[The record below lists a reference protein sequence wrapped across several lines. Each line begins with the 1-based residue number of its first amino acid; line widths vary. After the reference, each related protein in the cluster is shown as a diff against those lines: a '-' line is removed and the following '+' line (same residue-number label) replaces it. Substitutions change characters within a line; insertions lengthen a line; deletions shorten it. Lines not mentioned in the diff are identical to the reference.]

1 MDVTMK
7 TKTLLKDWTVRKSK
21 YLYPA
26 QKTTYL
32 KTKSS
37 IYYIIR
43 RKNNVNYIIINVIV
57 PIKNRVSRHCYIVLP
72 SYYYYYGHWNW
83 HSRLSLSR
91 ISLNLKWAIKT

>member
-1 MDVTMK
+1 MRK
-7 TKTLLKDWTVRKSK
+7 TYHATLLYSTCMEENGCDHENENVTQDWTVRKSK

-43 RKNNVNYIIINVIV
+43 RKNNVKYIIINVIDYCTY
-57 PIKNRVSRHCYIVLP
+57 K
-72 SYYYYYGHWNW
+72 
-83 HSRLSLSR
+83 
-91 ISLNLKWAIKT
+91 K